1 MDGLKAMDKKTRKL
15 VTMDG
20 ALHLRADMNR
30 LYVNQKEEQRGLM
43 SVEDVVRVKVHSL
56 SDYLKRPDVNSH
68 RVLNVVVKKVETGN
82 NY

>member
-56 SDYLKRPDVNSH
+56 SDYLKKTRCQFS
-68 RVLNVVVKKVETGN
+68 
-82 NY
+82 